1 MSIRVQ
7 TEGGFAGDAYVEVR
21 MYLHAGDGNPR
32 GVGGGSCG
40 FYGFDLREVRML
52 ERGRDRGRLGA
63 ASKLFA
69 CPHVGQKPWDN
80 LYVSLL

>member
-21 MYLHAGDGNPR
+21 MYLRAGGGNPG

-52 ERGRDRGRLGA
+52 GRGRDRCCLGA
-63 ASKLFA
+63 ASVLVA
-69 CPHVGQKPWDN
+69 GPQCRVGA
-80 LYVSLL
+80 LL

>member
-52 ERGRDRGRLGA
+52 ERGWALRLNCSPVPMSAKSPGIT
-63 ASKLFA
+63 
-69 CPHVGQKPWDN
+69 
-80 LYVSLL
+80 YM